1 MDKFQNYFSVY
12 ESTDPPPIITEEYKK
27 VKDDYY
33 NYILPLIYSDTQ
45 QEENTSFSD
54 LYYKYNPLE
63 IETEPPGI
71 SSTIN
76 DTYKSDLQKAVDT
89 ARQFIG
95 TKYSWGGLTPST
107 GFDDSGLIKYA
118 YDQIGIE
125 LPKTIKQMAK
135 VGVEVPSLND
145 VQLGDLVYSDNS
157 SGEHVEMVSKIDND
171 QIYTVKAKGKK
182 QGIVEQPLDDK
193 KVKSIKRVV
202 PSNDNKQPLDSK
214 KAKPSKKVTSSNDGE
229 FIINYFVNKGLTRIQ
244 AKGIYG
250 NLMQESGGNIQAIS
264 SDGYNSY
271 GLAQWTGPRKQK
283 LFEMYGPNPTIE
295 QQLDFL
301 WWELNNTHKDA
312 LRALK
317 QAKTVYDA
325 TKIFMDKFERP
336 HKDYAN
342 FNRRLKYANSIA

>member
-1 MDKFQNYFSVY
+1 MFEHLFTTYQQ
-12 ESTDPPPIITEEYKK
+12 TDPPPIITEEYKK

-33 NYILPLIYSDTQ
+33 NYILPLIQSDTQ
-45 QEENTSFSD
+45 QEENISFLD

-63 IETEPPGI
+63 IETEPPGT

-89 ARQFIG
+89 ARQFVG

-118 YDQIGIE
+118 YKQIGIE

-135 VGVEVPSLND
+135 VGVEVPSVKD

-157 SGEHVEMVSKIDND
+157 SGEHVEMVSKIDNGK
-171 QIYTVKAKGKK
+171 IYTVKAKGKK
-182 QGIVEQPLDDK
+182 QGIVEQPLNDK

-202 PSNDNKQPLDSK
+202 PNDNKQPIDSK
-214 KAKPSKKVTSSNDGE
+214 KVNPIKKATPSDGE

-342 FNRRLKYANSIA
+342 FNRRLKYANSLA

>member
-1 MDKFQNYFSVY
+1 MNKFQNYFSVY

-33 NYILPLIYSDTQ
+33 NYILPLIQSDTQ

-63 IETEPPGI
+63 IETEPPGT

-89 ARQFIG
+89 ARQFVG

-135 VGVEVPSLND
+135 VGVEVPSLKD

-157 SGEHVEMVSKIDND
+157 SGEHVEMVSKIDNG

-202 PSNDNKQPLDSK
+202 PSNDDKQSLNDK
-214 KAKPSKKVTSSNDGE
+214 KAKPSKKVTSSNDSE

-264 SDGYNSY
+264 SDGHDSY

-283 LFEMYGPNPTIE
+283 LFEMYGPNPIIE

-342 FNRRLKYANSIA
+342 FNRRLKYANSLA

>member
-1 MDKFQNYFSVY
+1 MFEHLFTTYQQ
-12 ESTDPPPIITEEYKK
+12 TDPPPIITEEYKK

-33 NYILPLIYSDTQ
+33 NYILPLIQSDTQ

-89 ARQFIG
+89 ARQFVG

-118 YDQIGIE
+118 YKQIGIE

-135 VGVEVPSLND
+135 VGVEVPSVKD

-157 SGEHVEMVSKIDND
+157 SGEHVEMVSKIDNG

-182 QGIVEQPLDDK
+182 QGIVEQPLNDK

-202 PSNDNKQPLDSK
+202 L
-214 KAKPSKKVTSSNDGE
+214 SNDGE

-264 SDGYNSY
+264 SDGHDSY

-336 HKDYAN
+336 HRDYAN
-342 FNRRLKYANSIA
+342 FNRRLKYANSLA

>member
-1 MDKFQNYFSVY
+1 MFEHLFTTYQQ
-12 ESTDPPPIITEEYKK
+12 TDPPPIITEEYKK

-33 NYILPLIYSDTQ
+33 NYILPLIQSDTQ

-89 ARQFIG
+89 ARQFVG

-118 YDQIGIE
+118 YKQIGIE

-135 VGVEVPSLND
+135 VGVEVPSVKD

-157 SGEHVEMVSKIDND
+157 SGEHVEMVSKIDNS

-182 QGIVEQPLDDK
+182 QGIVEQPLNDK

-202 PSNDNKQPLDSK
+202 L
-214 KAKPSKKVTSSNDGE
+214 SNDGE

-264 SDGYNSY
+264 SDGHDSY

-325 TKIFMDKFERP
+325 TKIFMDRFERP

-342 FNRRLKYANSIA
+342 FNRRLKYANSLA

>member
-33 NYILPLIYSDTQ
+33 NYILPLIQSDTQ
-45 QEENTSFSD
+45 QEENISFLD

-89 ARQFIG
+89 ARQFVG

-157 SGEHVEMVSKIDND
+157 SGEHVEMVSKIDNG

-202 PSNDNKQPLDSK
+202 PPNDS
-214 KAKPSKKVTSSNDGE
+214 E

-264 SDGYNSY
+264 SDGHDSY

-342 FNRRLKYANSIA
+342 FNRRLKYANSLA

>member
-1 MDKFQNYFSVY
+1 MFEHLFTTYQQ
-12 ESTDPPPIITEEYKK
+12 TDPPPIITEEYKK

-33 NYILPLIYSDTQ
+33 NYILPLIQSDTQ
-45 QEENTSFSD
+45 QEENISFLD

-63 IETEPPGI
+63 IETEPPGT

-89 ARQFIG
+89 ARQFVG

-118 YDQIGIE
+118 YKQIGIE

-135 VGVEVPSLND
+135 VGVEVPSVKD

-157 SGEHVEMVSKIDND
+157 SGEHVEIVSKIDNG

-182 QGIVEQPLDDK
+182 QGIVEQPLNDK

-202 PSNDNKQPLDSK
+202 PNDNKQPIDSK
-214 KAKPSKKVTSSNDGE
+214 KVNPIKKATPSDGE

-342 FNRRLKYANSIA
+342 FNRRLKYANSLA

>member
-1 MDKFQNYFSVY
+1 MNKFQSYFSVY

-33 NYILPLIYSDTQ
+33 NYILPLIQSDTQ
-45 QEENTSFSD
+45 QEENISFLD

-89 ARQFIG
+89 ARQFVG

-118 YDQIGIE
+118 YKQIGIE

-157 SGEHVEMVSKIDND
+157 SGEHVEMVSKIDNG

-202 PSNDNKQPLDSK
+202 PPNDS
-214 KAKPSKKVTSSNDGE
+214 E

-264 SDGYNSY
+264 SDGHDSY

-336 HKDYAN
+336 HRDYAN
-342 FNRRLKYANSIA
+342 FNRRLKYANSLA

>member
-1 MDKFQNYFSVY
+1 MFEHLFTTYQQ
-12 ESTDPPPIITEEYKK
+12 TDPPPIITEEYKK

-33 NYILPLIYSDTQ
+33 NYILPLIQSDTQ
-45 QEENTSFSD
+45 QEENISFLD

-89 ARQFIG
+89 ARQFVG

-118 YDQIGIE
+118 YKQIGIE

-135 VGVEVPSLND
+135 VGVEVPSVKD
-145 VQLGDLVYSDNS
+145 VQLGDLIYSDDS
-157 SGEHVEMVSKIDND
+157 SGEHVEMVSKIDNS

-182 QGIVEQPLDDK
+182 QGIVEQPLNDK

-202 PSNDNKQPLDSK
+202 PNDNKQPIDSK
-214 KAKPSKKVTSSNDGE
+214 KVNPIKKATPSDGE

-342 FNRRLKYANSIA
+342 FNRRLKYANSLA

>member
-1 MDKFQNYFSVY
+1 MFEHLFTTYQQ
-12 ESTDPPPIITEEYKK
+12 TDPPPIITEEYKK
-27 VKDDYY
+27 VKDNYY

-45 QEENTSFSD
+45 QEENISFSD

-89 ARQFIG
+89 ARQFVG

-118 YDQIGIE
+118 YKQIGIE

-135 VGVEVPSLND
+135 VGVEVPSVKD

-157 SGEHVEMVSKIDND
+157 SGEHVEMVSKIDNG

-202 PSNDNKQPLDSK
+202 PSND
-214 KAKPSKKVTSSNDGE
+214 GE

-244 AKGIYG
+244 AQGIYG

-264 SDGYNSY
+264 SDGHNSY

-342 FNRRLKYANSIA
+342 FNRRLKYANSLA